1 MNPKSMLEA
10 CISDCNNS
18 LSELRSLSQSV
29 QNTRCK
35 DELNRA
41 TQAIN
46 DCISHCQSAYDQL

>member
-1 MNPKSMLEA
+1 MNQKSMLEA

-29 QNTRCK
+29 QNAKTK
-35 DELNRA
+35 DELTRA

-46 DCISHCQSAYDQL
+46 DCISHCQNAYNSL